1 MESSL
6 RQSMPLLQGINDAA
20 DIKKIFSIYLEQ
32 VPADERLEM
41 AMSLINAERGK
52 AIDTLNAI

>member
-1 MESSL
+1 
-6 RQSMPLLQGINDAA
+6 MPLLQGINDAA